1 MYVSSI
7 RSVVTTSVLFGI
19 PTLGPKLPKTYL
31 WGCGSHGR
39 GPPQIEIEI
48 FETKSTRKL
57 YTSYVFAMQIN
68 SHTLDS
74 VRSRVGVK
82 NDAVKSLSFY
92 NEAPQD
98 ELTLD
103 EFELFSLDRLQLL
116 RGIETL
122 RTKGFEGNELNNKL
136 GLVSVREMITYFLL

>member
-1 MYVSSI
+1 
-7 RSVVTTSVLFGI
+7 
-19 PTLGPKLPKTYL
+19 
-31 WGCGSHGR
+31 
-39 GPPQIEIEI
+39 
-48 FETKSTRKL
+48 
-57 YTSYVFAMQIN
+57 MQIN

-136 GLVSVREMITYFLL
+136 GLVSVREMISYFLL

>member
-1 MYVSSI
+1 VN
-7 RSVVTTSVLFGI
+7 
-19 PTLGPKLPKTYL
+19 
-31 WGCGSHGR
+31 
-39 GPPQIEIEI
+39 
-48 FETKSTRKL
+48 
-57 YTSYVFAMQIN
+57 A
-68 SHTLDS
+68 
-74 VRSRVGVK
+74 K

-122 RTKGFEGNELNNKL
+122 RTKGYEGNELNNKL
-136 GLVSVREMITYFLL
+136 GPVSIRKMIFFCIPWTGCKKKYLTISLTPLIR